1 MDLARELLRAL
12 ADHGAHEIFGIPG
25 DFAMAF
31 FKVIEES
38 AILPLYT
45 LSHEPAVGFA
55 ADAAARARPGL
66 GVAAVTYGAGAL
78 NMVNAVASAFAEKSP
93 IVVVSGAPG
102 KEEARRGLLLHHQAK
117 TLGSQFQIYREVT
130 CDQVTLDDALRA
142 PADIA
147 RVLRSC
153 ITYSQP
159 VYIEL
164 PRDMVGVACEPVTR
178 APPLAFDRD
187 ALGACADEVLAQL
200 AAASSPVMMVGV
212 EVRRFGLEAR
222 VAELA
227 ARLGIP
233 VVTSFLGRGLLTQT
247 STPPLGTYLGVAGAP
262 AITELVEA
270 SDALLLLGVVIC
282 DGNFAVSTRQIDL
295 RHTIQALDRRVTLG
309 YHTYEDVPLHALVDA
324 MLERL
329 SPQPGLRPAA
339 TATRRAHDFV
349 ADDAPIAP
357 GDIAAA
363 VNDLIAAGHRFP
375 IAADMGDCLF
385 TAMGIEHTALVAP
398 AYFATMGF
406 GVPAG
411 IGMQA
416 TLRERPLVLVGDGAF
431 QMTGWELGNC
441 RRYGLDPIVVVF
453 NNCSWEMLHTFQPE
467 SRFTELDDWHFA
479 EAASALGGDGVRVH
493 TRRELREALARAAAT
508 RGRFQLVEAMIPRGV
523 LSPTLARFVAGVRR
537 LSAPLP
543 ER

>member
-1 MDLARELLRAL
+1 MNLAQELLRAL
-12 ADHGAHEIFGIPG
+12 ADHGAREVFGIPG

-31 FKVIEES
+31 FKVVEES
-38 AILPLYT
+38 EILPLYT

-93 IVVVSGAPG
+93 VVVISGAPG
-102 KEEARRGLLLHHQAK
+102 KEEAQRGLLLHHQVK

-130 CDQVTLDDALRA
+130 CDQAALDDSLRA
-142 PADIA
+142 PGDIA

-153 ITYSQP
+153 LTYSQP

-164 PRDMVGVACEPVTR
+164 PRDMVSVACQAVTR
-178 APPLAFDRD
+178 APPLAFDGD
-187 ALGACADEVLAQL
+187 AVAACADEVLAQL
-200 AAASSPVMMVGV
+200 AAARSPVMMVGV

-227 ARLGIP
+227 ERLGIP

-247 STPPLGTYLGVAGAP
+247 STPPLGTYLGVAGAS
-262 AITELVEA
+262 AITELVEG
-270 SDALLLLGVVIC
+270 SDTLLLLGVVIC
-282 DGNFAVSTRQIDL
+282 DGNFAVSARQIDL

-309 YHTYEDVPLHALVDA
+309 YHTYSNVPLHALVDA
-324 MLERL
+324 MLDRL
-329 SPQPGLRPAA
+329 RPRIGRRPAA
-339 TATRRAHDFV
+339 PPARCSRDLCT
-349 ADDAPIAP
+349 DDEPITP

-363 VNDLIAAGHRFP
+363 VNDLIVAGHRFP

-385 TAMGIEHTALVAP
+385 TAMDIEHTALVAP

-411 IGMQA
+411 IGIQA
-416 TLRERPLVLVGDGAF
+416 TLGERPLVLVGDGAF

-441 RRYGLDPIVVVF
+441 RRYGFDPIVVVF
-453 NNCSWEMLHTFQPE
+453 NNCSWEMLHTFQPG

-479 EAASALGGDGVRVH
+479 DAASALGGDGVRVR
-493 TRRELREALARAAAT
+493 TRRELRDALVRAAAT

-537 LSAPLP
+537 LSVPFQ